1 MDRAYLP
8 RLQSSFDL
16 VFIRGAICDAMAA
29 LGYPTP
35 KEEQVQVVEQF
46 LLGRDVFVSLPTGG
60 GKSLCYG
67 CLPIVFDTLRQ
78 IKQQSIVLVIS
89 PLNALMED
97 QVGRFSERGLKA
109 AQLSTKDDTSVQ
121 LLLDGQA
128 QLVYGSPENF
138 ITTTKWRDMLAL
150 PVYQNNIVGLAV
162 DEAHLVEK
170 W

>member
-1 MDRAYLP
+1 
-8 RLQSSFDL
+8 
-16 VFIRGAICDAMAA
+16 MAA
-29 LGYPTP
+29 LGYPVP
-35 KEEQVQVVEQF
+35 KEEQVQIVEQF

-78 IKQQSIVLVIS
+78 VKQQSFVLVIS
-89 PLNALMED
+89 PLNALMKD
-97 QVGRFSERGLKA
+97 QVGRFSERGLKT
-109 AQLSTKDDTSVQ
+109 AQLIGKDDSSVKS
-121 LLLDGQA
+121 LLDGQA

-138 ITTTKWRDMLAL
+138 IQSTKWRDMLAL
-150 PVYQNNIVGLAV
+150 PVYRANIVGLAV

>member
-1 MDRAYLP
+1 M
-8 RLQSSFDL
+8 
-16 VFIRGAICDAMAA
+16 VA

-78 IKQQSIVLVIS
+78 VKQQSIVLVIS

-121 LLLDGQA
+121 LYWTA
-128 QLVYGSPENF
+128 RHNSSTVVRRTS
-138 ITTTKWRDMLAL
+138 
-150 PVYQNNIVGLAV
+150 
-162 DEAHLVEK
+162 
-170 W
+170 